1 MLNFIDVSPIIAETE
16 DIDKLP
22 TSSSRP
28 EDKNGDLV
36 AINQANASSILNLKN
51 VLIFLSILM
60 IAILVS
66 KLVDQL

>member
-16 DIDKLP
+16 DTDKP
-22 TSSSRP
+22 TTSSSRP

-36 AINQANASSILNLKN
+36 AVNQANASSILNLKN